1 MKDNRAVTKK
11 IDVYDPAMCCSTG
24 VCGPDV
30 DDSLT
35 DFANDVKWMKS
46 QGIEVNRFNLGQE
59 PEAFKSNPVVI
70 ARLQNA
76 GSDILPIIFIN
87 GERVSEGA
95 YPDRN
100 QLKDWF
106 SLNGDANNENR
117 TPGVDSHELLI
128 RLEMA
133 VANGDQ
139 SELESRFREGE
150 ENGISKEELVQA
162 MQKGIDKRQQDTQS
176 ILETANQLL
185 GVQPGG
191 CTPGGGCC

>member
-1 MKDNRAVTKK
+1 MNTKK
-11 IDVYDPAMCCSTG
+11 VIEVYDPAMCCSTG

-30 DDSLT
+30 DDSLS
-35 DFANDVKWMKS
+35 DFANDVKWMKT

-59 PEAFKSNPVVI
+59 PEEFKSNPVVL
-70 ARLQNA
+70 ARLKKA
-76 GSDILPIIFIN
+76 GSDILPIIFVN

-100 QLKDWF
+100 QLKSWL
-106 SLNGDANNENR
+106 SLNGDLNNGKE
-117 TPGVDSHELLI
+117 TSGVDSHELLI

-139 SELESRFREGE
+139 SELESRFQEGE
-150 ENGISKEELVQA
+150 ENGISMEELVQA
-162 MQKGIDKRQQDTQS
+162 MQKGIDKRQQVTQS
-176 ILETANQLL
+176 ILQTANQLL

>member
-1 MKDNRAVTKK
+1 MTNNRAVTTK
-11 IDVYDPAMCCSTG
+11 IDIYDPAMCCSTG

-46 QGIEVNRFNLGQE
+46 QGIEVKRFNLGQE
-59 PEAFKSNPVVI
+59 PEEFKSNPVVL
-70 ARLQNA
+70 ARLKKA
-76 GSDILPIIFIN
+76 GSDILPIIFVN
-87 GERVSEGA
+87 GERVFEGA

-100 QLKDWF
+100 QLKSWL
-106 SLNGDANNENR
+106 SLNGDVNNGKQ
-117 TPGVDSHELLI
+117 TSGVDSHELLI

>member
-95 YPDRN
+95 YPDRD

-106 SLNGDANNENR
+106 SLNGDTNNENR

>member
-1 MKDNRAVTKK
+1 MKNNTAVTTK
-11 IDVYDPAMCCSTG
+11 IDIYDPAMCCSTG

-35 DFANDVKWMKS
+35 DFANDVKWMKA

-70 ARLQNA
+70 ARLQNE
-76 GSDILPIIFIN
+76 GSDILPIIFVN

-95 YPDRN
+95 YPDRD

-106 SLNGDANNENR
+106 SLNGDSNN
-117 TPGVDSHELLI
+117 GKQSSDVDSHELLI
-128 RLEMA
+128 RIEMA
-133 VANGDQ
+133 VANGDEN
-139 SELESRFREGE
+139 ELEVRFQEGE
-150 ENGISKEELVQA
+150 ESGISKEELVGA
-162 MQKGIDKRQQDTQS
+162 MQKGIDKRQKVTQS
-176 ILETANQLL
+176 ILQTANQLL

>member
-1 MKDNRAVTKK
+1 MNTKK
-11 IDVYDPAMCCSTG
+11 VIEVYDHAMCCSTG

-35 DFANDVKWMKS
+35 EFANDVKWMKS

-59 PEAFKSNPVVI
+59 PETFKSNSVVL
-70 ARLQNA
+70 ARLKKA
-76 GSDILPIIFIN
+76 GSEILPIIFIN

-100 QLKDWF
+100 HLKSWL
-106 SLNGDANNENR
+106 SINGNAKNGASS
-117 TPGVDSHELLI
+117 TGIDSQELLI

-133 VANGDQ
+133 VANGDET
-139 SELESRFREGE
+139 ELQSRFREGE
-150 ENGISKEELVQA
+150 ENGIPKEELVRS
-162 MQKGIDKRQQDTQS
+162 MQKGIGKRQEVTQT
-176 ILETANQLL
+176 ILQTANRLL

-191 CTPGGGCC
+191 CIPGTGCC

>member
-1 MKDNRAVTKK
+1 MNTKK
-11 IDVYDPAMCCSTG
+11 VIEVYDPAMCCSTG

-30 DDSLT
+30 DDSLAE
-35 DFANDVKWMKS
+35 FANDVKWMKS

-59 PEAFKSNPVVI
+59 PETFKSNQVVL
-70 ARLQNA
+70 ARLKKA

-100 QLKDWF
+100 QLKSWLSINGNATNGAF
-106 SLNGDANNENR
+106 STGI
-117 TPGVDSHELLI
+117 DSQELLI

-133 VANGDQ
+133 VANGDEA
-139 SELESRFREGE
+139 ELQARFQKGV
-150 ENGISKEELVQA
+150 ENGIPKEELVHS
-162 MQKGIDKRQQDTQS
+162 MQKGIDKRQEVTQT
-176 ILETANQLL
+176 ILQTANRLL

-191 CTPGGGCC
+191 CTPGTGCC